1 ISLSCLGS
9 LIAFIGHNHFFI
21 LIFGRLVQGV
31 GSAAFPSLIMVVVAR
46 NITRK
51 KQGKAIGFIGFI
63 VDLREGLVHSIWGI
77 IAHYIHLSYLLILAM
92 NTIVTIPYLI
102 KVIVPDKSTKNTLY
116 IVGIVL
122 MYLSIICFMLFT
134 TNYNWTFFILF

>member
-1 ISLSCLGS
+1 MVLNVSLPDIANHFNTTPGITNWVNTAYMLTFSIGTAVYGKLSDYINIKKLLIIGISLSCLGS

-51 KQGKAIGFIGFI
+51 GSVAK
-63 VDLREGLVHSIWGI
+63 LNL
-77 IAHYIHLSYLLILAM
+77 
-92 NTIVTIPYLI
+92 
-102 KVIVPDKSTKNTLY
+102 
-116 IVGIVL
+116 
-122 MYLSIICFMLFT
+122 
-134 TNYNWTFFILF
+134 

>member
-1 ISLSCLGS
+1 IGTAVYGKLSDYINIKKLLIIGISLSCLGS

-51 KQGKAIGFIGFI
+51 KQGKAFGFIGSI
-63 VDLREGLVHSIWGI
+63 VALGEGL
-77 IAHYIHLSYLLILAM
+77 
-92 NTIVTIPYLI
+92 
-102 KVIVPDKSTKNTLY
+102 
-116 IVGIVL
+116 
-122 MYLSIICFMLFT
+122 
-134 TNYNWTFFILF
+134 